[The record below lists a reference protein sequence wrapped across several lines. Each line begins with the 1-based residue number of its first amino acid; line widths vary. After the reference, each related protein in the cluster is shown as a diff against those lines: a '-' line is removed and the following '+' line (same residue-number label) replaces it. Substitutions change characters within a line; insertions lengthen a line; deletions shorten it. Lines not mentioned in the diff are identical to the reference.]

1 MNNVKTGA
9 DISNYIKNQESI
21 ANRYV
26 MKCFSV
32 TMFVYAIAFLLNV
45 LGVFVIDQKLM
56 RNAFVPS
63 VIIYFLVYAVTKIK
77 SMASRKMKYFVLLGT
92 TMVFTVTG
100 VFITY
105 HVVLLSLL
113 PFLYATL
120 YSSKRVMRYTYILT
134 LFSTVII
141 VYGGYFYGLCDA
153 NMVLLTSG
161 TVQEFIAQG
170 LPTVAEVNSNPY
182 LSLFLYFVVPRW
194 LICIAFSVVC
204 SSIFRIVS
212 DSLEKAKLTEE
223 LEQAKIEAENANRA
237 KSQFLAKM
245 SHEIRTPINAVMGM
259 NAMIL
264 RESGEENIRNYA
276 GDIKKSSEVLLNIV
290 NEILDSSKI
299 ESGMMEIVNGN
310 YEISNLLNDLYNMI
324 GVHARQKGLKLIF
337 DVDPEMPRGYFG
349 DDMRIRQVLLNI
361 LSNAVK
367 YTHQGSVTLKV
378 RCRAEGDTAII
389 SYAVKD
395 TGIGIKKEDIGK
407 IYDAFQRFDMSRNG
421 KEEGTGLGMNIA
433 QQLLKL
439 MGSELSIQS
448 EYEKGS
454 VFSFEI
460 RQGIVDSEPLG
471 DFRENLSRDK
481 REAVEEE
488 GYTAPEAKVLV
499 VDDVEMNRKVFG
511 YLLKK
516 TGIQIFEA
524 ESGRECLELL
534 KNQSFDLIF
543 LDHMMPEMDGI
554 DTLHAMREQKL
565 AEDVPVVMLTA
576 NAIVGDREKYLEEG
590 FDEFLSK
597 PIIPDKL
604 EKMIFELLPEGLIV
618 RKSTQKQLRQSA
630 YEKVDFRLPM
640 LRKLQD
646 ELPELDYKT
655 GLVTASGDEAF
666 YLELLYDFTQ
676 LPIKTEL
683 SGCIAE
689 DNYKN
694 YCIRIH
700 GFKSS
705 AYSIGAAAIGDLAF
719 RMEKLTEHGIPK
731 EIQDLQNKLFE
742 QYDRVCMTYKKVV
755 SEQKGE

>member
-153 NMVLLTSG
+153 NMVLLTTG

-170 LPTVAEVNSNPY
+170 IPAVAEVNSNPY

-194 LICIAFSVVC
+194 LICIAFSTVC

-223 LEQAKIEAENANRA
+223 LERAKIEAENANLA
-237 KSQFLAKM
+237 KTQFLAKM

-259 NAMIL
+259 NEMIL
-264 RESGEENIRNYA
+264 RESSEENIRNYA
-276 GDIKKSSEVLLNIV
+276 DDIKNSSEVLLNIV

-299 ESGMMEIVNGN
+299 ESGMMEIV
-310 YEISNLLNDLYNMI
+310 S
-324 GVHARQKGLKLIF
+324 
-337 DVDPEMPRGYFG
+337 
-349 DDMRIRQVLLNI
+349 
-361 LSNAVK
+361 
-367 YTHQGSVTLKV
+367 
-378 RCRAEGDTAII
+378 
-389 SYAVKD
+389 
-395 TGIGIKKEDIGK
+395 
-407 IYDAFQRFDMSRNG
+407 
-421 KEEGTGLGMNIA
+421 
-433 QQLLKL
+433 
-439 MGSELSIQS
+439 
-448 EYEKGS
+448 
-454 VFSFEI
+454 
-460 RQGIVDSEPLG
+460 SEPLG
-471 DFRENLSRDK
+471 DFRENLIRDK
-481 REAVEEE
+481 RETVETE

-565 AEDVPVVMLTA
+565 AENVPVVMLTA

-590 FDEFLSK
+590 FDDFLSK
-597 PIIPDKL
+597 PIVPDEL
-604 EKMIFELLPEGLIV
+604 EKMISELLPERLIV
-618 RKSTQKQLRQSA
+618 QKSTQRLLQQSA
-630 YEKVDFRLPM
+630 YEKVDFHLPM
-640 LRKLQD
+640 LRKLQE
-646 ELPELDYKT
+646 ELPGIDFKT
-655 GLVTASGDEAF
+655 GLVTASGDESF

-683 SGCIAE
+683 TKCIAE
-689 DNYKN
+689 NNYKN

-705 AYSIGAAAIGDLAF
+705 AYSIGAVAIGDLAF
-719 RMEKLTEHGIPK
+719 QMEKLTENAIPE
-731 EIQDLQNKLFE
+731 EIQALQNELFE
-742 QYDRVCMTYKKVV
+742 QYDRICMIYGQVI
-755 SEQKGE
+755 S